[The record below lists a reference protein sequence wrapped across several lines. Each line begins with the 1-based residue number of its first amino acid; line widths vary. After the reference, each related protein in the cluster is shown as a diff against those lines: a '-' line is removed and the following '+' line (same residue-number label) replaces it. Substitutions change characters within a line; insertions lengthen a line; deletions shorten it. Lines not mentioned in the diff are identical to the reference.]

1 MSAHE
6 QHPALRVAPK
16 EPARPGAPSSQAQ
29 PAGGARQELKAMVA
43 APLVIAALV
52 TLVLLAFGIPAVK
65 GSPHDLPL
73 GVAGPPAGT
82 AQLSQAVTT
91 RQPGAFEVTTYASAA
106 GLTRAIRDREVYG
119 GIVVTPSGPQVLT
132 ASAASP
138 VVAQAL
144 SAMGAQIAAQQG
156 TRPQVTD
163 VVPLPSDDPRG
174 AGIVASLL
182 PIIAGTIVPVVA
194 LVRLTRRRGTQ
205 VVGVLVSAAA
215 AGLAYAGVLHGWL
228 GSLQGSYLA
237 ESAVFAGA
245 LAAGGLALL
254 GLNRVAGLAGVGLG
268 AAVLL
273 LLGNPLSGA
282 ATAPEFFTPV
292 WSAIGQAI
300 TPGATIQLLRSVSF
314 FDGAAAAGPIV
325 VLSAWAA
332 AGLLLLALPSRR
344 GRSGRPGRREAA

>member
-1 MSAHE
+1 MSTHE
-6 QHPALRVAPK
+6 QPGDVRIVSAGPPSEAEGSGPTSKVG
-16 EPARPGAPSSQAQ
+16 RPRRELEAMVGAPLA
-29 PAGGARQELKAMVA
+29 VA
-43 APLVIAALV
+43 AVV

-65 GSPHDLPL
+65 GAPHDLPL
-73 GVAGPPAGT
+73 GVAGPSAGV
-82 AQLSQAVTT
+82 AQVSQALKSREPGSFAVTSY
-91 RQPGAFEVTTYASAA
+91 GSA
-106 GLTRAIRDREVYG
+106 GELTQAIRDRKVYG
-119 GIVVTPSGPQVLT
+119 GFVVTPSGPQVLI

-144 SAMGAQIAAQQG
+144 STMGTQLAAQQG
-156 TRPQVTD
+156 AQPRVTD
-163 VVPLPSDDPRG
+163 VVRLPAADPRG
-174 AGIVASLL
+174 AGVVASLL
-182 PIIAGTIVPVVA
+182 PIIAGTIVPVIA
-194 LVRLTRRRGTQ
+194 LRRLTRRRRTQ
-205 VVGVLVSAAA
+205 LVGLLVSASA
-215 AGLAYAGVLHGWL
+215 AGLAYAAVLHYWL
-228 GSLQGSYLA
+228 GTLSGSYLA
-237 ESAVFAGA
+237 ESAVFAGS

-314 FDGAAAAGPIV
+314 FDGAAVTGPVV

-344 GRSGRPGRREAA
+344 ARQERV

>member
-6 QHPALRVAPK
+6 QHTDPGVAAVDLAPGGPATGPDAP
-16 EPARPGAPSSQAQ
+16 AHGTR
-29 PAGGARQELKAMVA
+29 RELEAMVV

-65 GSPHDLPL
+65 GAPHDLPL
-73 GVAGPPAGT
+73 GVAGPPAAT
-82 AQLSQAVTT
+82 TQVSQALTA
-91 RQPGAFEVTTYASAA
+91 REPGAFDVTTYSSAA
-106 GLTRAIRDREVYG
+106 QLTRAIRDREVYG

-144 SAMGAQIAAQQG
+144 TAMGAQLAAQQG
-156 TRPQVTD
+156 TQPQITD
-163 VVPLPSDDPRG
+163 VVPLPAEDPRG

-182 PIIAGTIVPVVA
+182 PIIAGSIVPVVA
-194 LVRLTRRRGTQ
+194 LVRLTRRRRTQ
-205 VVGVLVSAAA
+205 IVGVLVSAAA
-215 AGLAYAGVLHGWL
+215 AGLAYAAVLHGWL
-228 GSLQGSYLA
+228 GTLQGNYLA

-254 GLNRVAGLAGVGLG
+254 GLNRVAGLPGVGLG

-282 ATAPEFFTPV
+282 ATAPEFFPPA
-292 WSAIGQAI
+292 WSAVGQAI

-314 FDGAAAAGPIV
+314 FDGAAATGPIV

-344 GRSGRPGRREAA
+344 SRQDAA

>member
-1 MSAHE
+1 
-6 QHPALRVAPK
+6 
-16 EPARPGAPSSQAQ
+16 
-29 PAGGARQELKAMVA
+29 MVA
-43 APLVIAALV
+43 APLVVAAIV

-65 GSPHDLPL
+65 GAPHDLPL
-73 GVAGPPAGT
+73 GVAGPSAGA
-82 AQLSQAVTT
+82 AQVTQALTS
-91 RQPGAFEVTTYASAA
+91 REPGAFEVTTYGTAA
-106 GLTRAIRDREVYG
+106 ELTQAIRDREVYG
-119 GIVVTPSGPQVLT
+119 GIVVTPAGPQVLT

-138 VVAQAL
+138 VVAQSL
-144 SAMGAQIAAQQG
+144 SAMGTQLAAQQG
-156 TRPQVTD
+156 TQPQVTD
-163 VVPLPSDDPRG
+163 VVPLPADDPRG
-174 AGIVASLL
+174 AGVVSLL
-182 PIIAGTIVPVVA
+182 PIVAGTIVPVVA
-194 LVRLTRRRGTQ
+194 LVRLTRRRGPQ
-205 VVGVLVSAAA
+205 VVGLLVSAAA
-215 AGLAYAGVLHGWL
+215 AGLAYAAVLHYWFGTL
-228 GSLQGSYLA
+228 NGSYLA

-314 FDGAAAAGPIV
+314 FDGAAVTGPVV
-325 VLSAWAA
+325 VLVVWAA

-344 GRSGRPGRREAA
+344 ARQEGV